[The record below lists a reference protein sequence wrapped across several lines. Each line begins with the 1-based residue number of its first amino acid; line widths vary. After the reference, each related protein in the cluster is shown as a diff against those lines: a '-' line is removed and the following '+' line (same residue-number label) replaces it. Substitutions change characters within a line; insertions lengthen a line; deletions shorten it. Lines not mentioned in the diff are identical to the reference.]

1 MVMTKPA
8 GGQVIKPKIR
18 NGFIG
23 AIFKAYNEHRHLVLR
38 PDDIW
43 LAITTALAHYI
54 NKHSEQMHG
63 TFVEHE
69 GQKELKIIQQCLGGV
84 PGLTVEDWRE
94 MVDKMSCQIE
104 KNTKGDTRKLIE
116 PNFSTT
122 TPTIKTVGQVVLMGA
137 MKTYFKYK
145 MIVTRCGIPK
155 VTLEGTPQDWIEL
168 RSKAKQLKNLD
179 SDDLKHWADLLD
191 TVLGQF
197 VDSYSGNIDIDFWSG
212 ICHPIRWGSGTHDLH
227 GWINVFIPFHIDSGS
242 YLIREC
248 KASTM
253 KEQGLSYSS
262 RGVWRG
268 IDIDKIP
275 PSATEVPV
283 TIVDLVLDR
292 TYNTI
297 FYGGHIVFV
306 YNEADDTIRPSL
318 DWAIVDVTKTGTDP
332 GKYADRLSQFR
343 DPIIF
348 EYGRTA

>member
-1 MVMTKPA
+1 MVITKPI
-8 GGQVIKPKIR
+8 GGQVIKPAFQ

-54 NKHSEQMHG
+54 NKHAEKMRG

-69 GQKELKIIQQCLGGV
+69 GKKELVIEQFCDQGV
-84 PGLTVEDWRE
+84 HGLMVEDWRE
-94 MVDKMSCQIE
+94 MVDKMSCEIE
-104 KNTKGDTRKLIE
+104 KNTKADARKLIE
-116 PNFSTT
+116 PSFSTT

-137 MKTYFKYK
+137 MKTYFDYK
-145 MIVTRCGIPK
+145 MCVRVCGIPK
-155 VTLEGTPQDWIEL
+155 VTLEGTHQDWIEL

-179 SDDLKHWADLLD
+179 SDDLEHWADLLD
-191 TVLGQF
+191 TVLVQF
-197 VDSYSGNIDIDFWSG
+197 IDSYSGNIDVDFWGG
-212 ICHPIRWGSGTHDLH
+212 ICHLRGWGSGADELQ

-242 YLIREC
+242 YLLRES

-253 KEQGLSYSS
+253 QGQDRL
-262 RGVWRG
+262 WCT
-268 IDIDKIP
+268 IDIKNIP
-275 PSATEVPV
+275 PSSTEVPV
-283 TIVDLVLDR
+283 TIEDRVRGR

-297 FYGGHIVFV
+297 FYGGHIAFV

-318 DWAIVDVTKTGTDP
+318 DWAIVDVTKTVTGHV
-332 GKYADRLSQFR
+332 KYADRLSQFR

-348 EYGRTA
+348 EYGRSA

>member
-1 MVMTKPA
+1 MVITKPI
-8 GGQVIKPKIR
+8 GGQVIKPEFQ

-54 NKHSEQMHG
+54 NKHAEKMRG

-69 GQKELKIIQQCLGGV
+69 DKKELVIEKCCDQGV
-84 PGLTVEDWRE
+84 PGLRVEDWCE
-94 MVDKMSCQIE
+94 MVDKISCEIE
-104 KNTKGDTRKLIE
+104 KNTKADARKLIE
-116 PNFSTT
+116 PSFSTT

-137 MKTYFKYK
+137 MKTYFDYK
-145 MIVTRCGIPK
+145 MIFFRCGIPK
-155 VTLEGTPQDWIEL
+155 VTLEGTLQDWIEL
-168 RSKAKQLKNLD
+168 RSKAKQLKKLD

-191 TVLGQF
+191 TVVVQLI
-197 VDSYSGNIDIDFWSG
+197 DSYSGNIDVDFWGG
-212 ICHPIRWGSGTHDLH
+212 ICHLNTWGSGHAEFLQ

-242 YLIREC
+242 YLLREC
-248 KASTM
+248 KAYTM
-253 KEQGLSYSS
+253 NEHCGSWCAINIKE
-262 RGVWRG
+262 
-268 IDIDKIP
+268 IP

-283 TIVDLVLDR
+283 TIEDRVMDR

-297 FYGGHIVFV
+297 FYGGHIAFV

-318 DWAIVDVTKTGTDP
+318 DWAIVDVTKTVTGQ
-332 GKYADRLSQFR
+332 GKYANRLFQFR

-348 EYGRTA
+348 EYGHSA